1 MMDPRP
7 TEREKREAR
16 REEVS
21 HDPSRPTRFAFG
33 DALLRVGEDPRIVVV
48 GADLN
53 KSTRAELFAHRY
65 PERFF
70 EVGVA
75 EPNMIGVASGLALC
89 GKIAWCSSFSCFA
102 VGRFETIRMS
112 IAYQGANVRVVGT
125 PAGVG
130 TGEDGYSQMGQE
142 DIALMRTLPGMA
154 IVQPAD
160 DVETERAV
168 EYLVEHQGP
177 VFLRLTRQKVDRVHA
192 ADYRFRFGKADVL
205 REGKDVAILATGA
218 PVGHALR
225 AAEDLRTD
233 GVDAAV
239 VNLHTLK
246 PLDEDLVV
254 SLADRARL
262 VVTVED
268 HSIIGGLG
276 SAVSEL
282 LAERRP
288 ARVHRIGTRDVFGES
303 GSPAA
308 LYEKHHLDAPGIRK
322 EVLAALG

>member
-1 MMDPRP
+1 MMAGIPL
-7 TEREKREAR
+7 REA
-16 REEVS
+16 
-21 HDPSRPTRFAFG
+21 RPTRFAFG
-33 DALLRVGEDPRIVVV
+33 EALLRVGADPRIVVV

-53 KSTRAELFAHRY
+53 KSTRAELFQQRY

-75 EPNMIGVASGLALC
+75 EPNMIGVAAGLALC

-102 VGRFETIRMS
+102 IGRFETIRMS

-125 PAGVG
+125 HSGIG
-130 TGEDGYSQMGQE
+130 TGEDGYSQMGLE
-142 DIALMRTLPGMA
+142 DIALVRTLPGMA

-168 EYLVEHQGP
+168 EYLVDHQGP

-192 ADYRFRFGKADVL
+192 ADYRFDFGKLDVL
-205 REGKDVAILATGA
+205 RRGADVVLLATGGT
-218 PVGHALR
+218 VGHAIAAAEALR
-225 AAEDLRTD
+225 AD
-233 GVDAAV
+233 GVDPSV
-239 VNLHTLK
+239 VNVHTLK
-246 PLDEDLVV
+246 PLAEDAL
-254 SLADRARL
+254 LDLTAGARL

-268 HSIIGGLG
+268 HSVIGGLG
-276 SAVSEL
+276 SAVSEVF
-282 LAERRP
+282 AERRP
-288 ARVHRIGTRDVFGES
+288 IRVHRIGTRDVFGES

-322 EVLAALG
+322 EVLGALG